1 MDEKKMTEK
10 QSIRSKYLEARN
22 ALTREERIGKSTLIW
37 ENLQKEKAY
46 AEVEILLV
54 YRDYRSEVVTGSF
67 VAELLEDK
75 KKRIFA
81 PTVEGMYISFYEVT
95 SMTELVSGYQ
105 GIREPVS
112 GIKRKFDKE
121 IMKKHKCL
129 LLVPGSVF
137 DAGMGRMGYGK
148 GFYDRFLEEHDSVIK
163 AGLAFDCQIAKK
175 VPEEAHD
182 IKMDMI
188 ITESR
193 VIKKQGD

>member
-1 MDEKKMTEK
+1 MDEKRMTDK
-10 QSIRSKYLEARN
+10 QSIRSKYLAARN
-22 ALTREERIGKSTLIW
+22 ALTRDERLDKSKLIW
-37 ENLQKEKAY
+37 EQLQKEKEY
-46 AEVEILLV
+46 REAEVLLV
-54 YRDYRSEVVTGSF
+54 YMDYRSEVVTTSF
-67 VAELLEDK
+67 VEELLEDK

-95 SMTELVSGYQ
+95 SVTELVSGYQ

-112 GIKRKFDKE
+112 GIKRKFDEE
-121 IMKKHKCL
+121 IMKKYKCL

-137 DAGMGRMGYGK
+137 DTGMGRMGYGK
-148 GFYDRFLEEHDSVIK
+148 GFYDRFLEKHDSVIK

-193 VIKKQGD
+193 VIKNKEI